1 MQEKNAY
8 MFWFLNILLFRTCYI
23 AIGVNRGGV
32 FLKEKLKTFLAVC
45 ILVLAVPYIVTL
57 LFQGSETS
65 AGAGESGTVEEKTF
79 WPQEMAD
86 GQDMD
91 EEEYL
96 AGIVAEQISLDSQPE
111 AIKAQA
117 VIARTSLARALEQGE
132 EPPESMSREEMLSLW
147 GQDGFEQNYVALQE
161 ALAATEGEI
170 LIWEEKPIQPAFH
183 AISAGKTRDGQEAL
197 GIELPYLCS
206 VDSSVDI
213 PSQDFLNVI
222 FMEKKDLAD
231 KLNQVCPEAGLTEEG
246 VVEGIAVSKR
256 DSSDYA
262 LEVTVGGQPMAGEEF
277 RECLGLN
284 SACFAV
290 KEVEGKARIVTKGMG
305 HGLGLSQY
313 GANKMAEAGS
323 GYKEILNYY
332 YKDIAVMRK

>member
-1 MQEKNAY
+1 M
-8 MFWFLNILLFRTCYI
+8 
-23 AIGVNRGGV
+23 
-32 FLKEKLKTFLAVC
+32 
-45 ILVLAVPYIVTL
+45 VLAAPYIVTL

-65 AGAGESGTVEEKTF
+65 AGAGDAETVEEKSF
-79 WPQEMAD
+79 LIQELAG

-117 VIARTSLARALEQGE
+117 VVARTSLARALEQGE
-132 EPPESMSREEMLSLW
+132 EPPKSMSREEMLSLW
-147 GQDGFEQNYVALQE
+147 GQNGFEQNYCALQE
-161 ALAATEGEI
+161 ALSATEGEI
-170 LIWEEKPIQPAFH
+170 LTWEEEPIQAAFH
-183 AISAGKTRDGQEAL
+183 AVSAGRTRDGQEAL
-197 GIELPYLCS
+197 GVELPYLCS
-206 VDSSVDI
+206 VDSSADI
-213 PSQDFLNVI
+213 PAEDFLNVI

-231 KLNQVCPEAGLTEEG
+231 KLNQACPGAGLTEENA
-246 VVEGIAVSKR
+246 VEGIAVSSR

-262 LEVTVGGQPMAGEEF
+262 LEVTVGGQTMKGEEF

-284 SACFAV
+284 SACFSV
-290 KEVEGKARIVTKGMG
+290 KEVEGRARIVTKGMG

-323 GYKEILNYY
+323 SYKEILNYY
-332 YKDIAVMRK
+332 YQDTAVVRK